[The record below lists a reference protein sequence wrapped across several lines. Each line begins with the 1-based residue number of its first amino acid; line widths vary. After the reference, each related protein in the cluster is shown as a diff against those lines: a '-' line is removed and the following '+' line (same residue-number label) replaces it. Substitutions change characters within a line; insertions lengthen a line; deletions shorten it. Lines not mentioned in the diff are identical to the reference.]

1 MSRSL
6 NLDRDSVE
14 EKEFERRTRGEKV
27 VSFHQAAT
35 RVRYRWVATVPNM
48 APALHR
54 IGDARIFPSSRPLLL
69 LLLLLLPFDMIRLV
83 LAAALHFFASIF
95 FIIYSRVFQMTAH
108 SYVVANLTPFSNER
122 GNAEARSFLQLAM
135 IGDKKITSHT
145 HRQTD
150 RDGVR
155 SNCLYDPNL
164 HTSRNARPASVVV
177 PLPTGSIYLR
187 RSGNP
192 TRSYVY
198 LHGFRTARPHA
209 DVFHPLRYRHFHENE
224 ASHIT
229 HTSEIPQQLW
239 RLRFGSRFT
248 DCIRLS
254 LLSCG
259 IFRRRVC
266 ARPSGLEAISFLAVF
281 LKAKWIKRPWTN
293 FPSRQISACF
303 VLQVSDNNNNNREPN

>member
-1 MSRSL
+1 MFFSFSSFFFVSLWYSTAIHSRSHAYHHHRSGSQYLGRALMSRSL

-54 IGDARIFPSSRPLLL
+54 IGDARIFPSSRPLLRLL

-229 HTSEIPQQLW
+229 HTSEIPQQL
-239 RLRFGSRFT
+239 
-248 DCIRLS
+248 
-254 LLSCG
+254 
-259 IFRRRVC
+259 
-266 ARPSGLEAISFLAVF
+266 
-281 LKAKWIKRPWTN
+281 
-293 FPSRQISACF
+293 
-303 VLQVSDNNNNNREPN
+303 

>member
-1 MSRSL
+1 MFPLFLLFFVSLWYSTAIHSRSHAYHHHRSGSQYLGRALMSRSL

-54 IGDARIFPSSRPLLL
+54 IGDARIFPSSRPL

-177 PLPTGSIYLR
+177 PYRPDRFTSAALVIRHDPMYTFTGFARRVRMPMSSI
-187 RSGNP
+187 P
-192 TRSYVY
+192 CVTDI
-198 LHGFRTARPHA
+198 FMRTKPRT
-209 DVFHPLRYRHFHENE
+209 
-224 ASHIT
+224 SHI
-229 HTSEIPQQLW
+229 
-239 RLRFGSRFT
+239 RAKYRN
-248 DCIRLS
+248 
-254 LLSCG
+254 SCDG
-259 IFRRRVC
+259 C
-266 ARPSGLEAISFLAVF
+266 ASDL
-281 LKAKWIKRPWTN
+281 
-293 FPSRQISACF
+293 
-303 VLQVSDNNNNNREPN
+303 VSPIA